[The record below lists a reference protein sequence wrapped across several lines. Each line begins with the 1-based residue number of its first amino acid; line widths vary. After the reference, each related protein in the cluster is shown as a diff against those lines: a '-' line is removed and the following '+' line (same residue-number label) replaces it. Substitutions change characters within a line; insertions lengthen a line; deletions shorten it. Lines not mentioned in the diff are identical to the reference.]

1 VESKQQR
8 TLVEQIQ
15 PAITAYAAAG
25 QRFWRGPEVEPPV
38 DVELLLGL
46 PVVQQELARFD
57 GDVEADLQAGA
68 DAIDAAIKS
77 AIASLPKQ
85 FSEAALEQFGFTYRD
100 PIATPYGKGDRELR
114 AARAL
119 GRTTQRWYDQPNKIY
134 GGVKPRD
141 YVVALVT
148 CALCGVRDPLAFSA
162 EREQG
167 TNDQRVDPRDAP
179 RPSLRLLIARYRW
192 QVVLG
197 LVLLVC
203 AAALAIALG
212 ESAQQH
218 IGTPTVSLGAPK
230 RRRGGPSLGE
240 EEVRISLD
248 ACTPISGCRTGS
260 SKLPVV
266 ARPVDHVTFEL
277 HIGDSYSEPITTMK
291 LLASTIAHE
300 GLVEV
305 TITADW
311 TMPLPPGGLASGS
324 STARVTI
331 GRSRLS
337 VLPSLKYVSGTTQLY
352 RPLAGDTAEE
362 EPSLMLP
369 DGLFSP
375 SGLTLKQIGPQRR
388 CKGCKPITVGS
399 IHFSMQPVATGLTG
413 G

>member
-8 TLVEQIQ
+8 KLVEQIQ

-46 PVVQQELARFD
+46 PAVQQELARFD
-57 GDVEADLQAGA
+57 GDVEADIQAGA

-100 PIATPYGKGDRELR
+100 PISTPYGKGDRELR

-134 GGVKPRD
+134 GGLKPRD
-141 YVVALVT
+141 YVIALVT
-148 CALCGVRDPLAFSA
+148 CALFGVRDPVAFTA
-162 EREQG
+162 QREQG
-167 TNDQRVDPRDAP
+167 TSDQTSGPPDALKPR
-179 RPSLRLLIARYRW
+179 LRFARYRRPA
-192 QVVLG
+192 VG

-203 AAALAIALG
+203 VVASAIALG
-212 ESAQQH
+212 ESAQRH
-218 IGTPTVSLGAPK
+218 MDTPTVSLGIAPK
-230 RRRGGPSLGE
+230 HRRGGPSLGE
-240 EEVRISLD
+240 EEVRILLE
-248 ACTPISGCRTGS
+248 ACTPISGCRTGA
-260 SKLPVV
+260 SKLPAV
-266 ARPVDHVTFEL
+266 ASPVDPVKFAL
-277 HIGDSYSEPITTMK
+277 HISDSYSEPITTMK

-300 GLVEV
+300 SLVEV

-311 TMPLPPGGLASGS
+311 TMPPLPGGLASGT
-324 STARVTI
+324 STVRVATA
-331 GRSRLS
+331 RSRLS

-352 RPLAGDTAEE
+352 RPLAGNTTEE
-362 EPSLMLP
+362 EASRMLP
-369 DGLFSP
+369 NGLFSQ

-388 CKGCKPITVGS
+388 CKGCNPITVGT
-399 IHFSMQPVATGLTG
+399 IRFLMRPIATGLG